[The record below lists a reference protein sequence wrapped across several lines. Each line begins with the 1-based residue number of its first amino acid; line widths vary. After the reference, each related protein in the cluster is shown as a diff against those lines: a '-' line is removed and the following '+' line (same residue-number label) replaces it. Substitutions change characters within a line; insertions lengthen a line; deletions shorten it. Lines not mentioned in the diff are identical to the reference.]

1 MIATGWLL
9 LGLILLVG
17 GAELIVRGGS
27 RVAVYFGIR
36 PIVVG
41 LTVVSLGTSTPEL
54 AVGIEAA
61 VQGAGPLAV
70 GNITGTNIVNILLIL
85 GMSALL
91 QPLALERRTLRFDL
105 PLMTV
110 SALALLM
117 MSIDGILTRLEGAV
131 LLISAVI
138 YTALLVIWSRQE
150 SRQVR
155 AEYRNEY
162 GIPVARRSAG
172 EVTYAALMLVGGIA
186 VVVLGSDWLVKGA
199 VDLARMLGVSEA
211 FIGLTVVAIGTSSP
225 ELVTTIVG
233 TLKGDPDIAI
243 GNLLGSSIYNI
254 LAILGIT
261 CLVPAAGLAVG
272 PNLVRIDIPVMVAV
286 TLLAIPVFV
295 SGRRVTRGEGL
306 LFVTAYVVYVAYLLL
321 TRVAPSSAAAVGAT

>member
-9 LGLILLVG
+9 LGLIVLVA

-27 RVAVYFGIR
+27 RVAGHLGIR

-41 LTVVSLGTSTPEL
+41 LTVVSIGTSTPEL
-54 AVGIEAA
+54 AVGIGAA
-61 VQGAGPLAV
+61 VQDAGPLAV
-70 GNITGTNIVNILLIL
+70 GNIVGTNIVNVLLIL

-91 QPLALERRTLRFDL
+91 QPLAIERRTLRFDL

-117 MSIDGILTRLEGAV
+117 MAIDGTLTRQEGAV
-131 LLISAVI
+131 LVFSALV
-138 YTALLVIWSRQE
+138 YTALLVTWSRQE

-172 EVTYAALMLVGGIA
+172 EVAYAALMLVGGIA
-186 VVVLGSDWLVKGA
+186 VVVLGSDWLVMGA

-211 FIGLTVVAIGTSSP
+211 LIGLTIVAVGTSSP

-233 TLKGDPDIAI
+233 TLKGDRDIAI
-243 GNLLGSSIYNI
+243 GNLLGSSIYNV

-261 CLVPAAGLAVG
+261 CLVPPAGLAVG
-272 PNLVRIDIPVMVAV
+272 PNLVGIDIPVMVAV
-286 TLLAIPVFV
+286 TILAIPVFV
-295 SGRRVTRGEGL
+295 SGRRVTRAEGL
-306 LFVTAYVVYVAYLLL
+306 LFVTAYVVYVMYLLL
-321 TRVAPSSAAAVGAT
+321 TRVAPNAAAAVGAT

>member
-9 LGLILLVG
+9 LGLVLLVG

-27 RVAVYFGIR
+27 RIAGYLGIR

-41 LTVVSLGTSTPEL
+41 LTVVSVGTSTPEL

-85 GMSALL
+85 GTSALL

-131 LLISAVI
+131 LLTSAVI
-138 YTALLVIWSRQE
+138 YTVLLVIWSRQE

-172 EVTYAALMLVGGIA
+172 EVAYAALMLVGGIA
-186 VVVLGSDWLVKGA
+186 VVVLGSDWLVMGA

-211 FIGLTVVAIGTSSP
+211 FIGLTIVAIGTSSP

-233 TLKGDPDIAI
+233 TLKGDRDIAI

-261 CLVPAAGLAVG
+261 CLVPAAGLTVG

-286 TLLAIPVFV
+286 TLVAIPVFV

-306 LFVTAYVVYVAYLLL
+306 LFVTAYVVYVVYLLL
-321 TRVAPSSAAAVGAT
+321 TRVAPGGAAVAGTT